1 MRRTLQA
8 ILLAG
13 FLILLSGCAGCPD
26 CGSIRMEH
34 EVTRIFTSEEIVPG
48 YQYFYYGE
56 ILSPK
61 AILGVESDYKV
72 VGEFWTPIDLS
83 QDQLT
88 SWVQEI
94 KRRPTGIE
102 TLTNSFNGYG
112 IRDPQG
118 NRVGIWYS
126 RYDWGVFKFPGDK
139 VIQAYP
145 PAFRP
150 GSASFL
156 GRSGPR

>member
-1 MRRTLQA
+1 MRTAIQA

-13 FLILLSGCAGCPD
+13 FLFTLAGCAGCPD
-26 CGSIRMEH
+26 CGSIRLEH
-34 EVTRIFTSEEIVPG
+34 DVTKIFTSEQIVPG

-61 AILGVESDYKV
+61 AILGIAKSYRVEGK
-72 VGEFWTPIDLS
+72 FWTPIELT

-88 SWVQEI
+88 SWIQEI

-102 TLTNSFNGYG
+102 TLSNSFNGYE

-126 RYDWGVFKFPGDK
+126 RYDWGVFKFPADK

-145 PAFRP
+145 PAFRT
-150 GSASFL
+150 GSGSFMGQY
-156 GRSGPR
+156 GRD